1 MKLSKRSGATLL
13 LAVGA
18 SAIAGQAAAGAAPAA
33 PVTPGQVAE
42 LENGLATKTIPLRVP
57 LETVTRYAPMLPLG
71 GDIQGALPASPVLP
85 PAPASQDQAQQ
96 GKQDVMPD
104 QVVPAL
110 NFSKVGPS
118 LDTALPLPALVDGVR
133 PGALGLDAPQSPL
146 HAIGPAVGVGH
157 PLTYT
162 KGADGQPQ
170 AGSLA
175 SGDLDPRLIPAA
187 VSMVPGA
194 KASLG
199 GPDQHTSVVEAGKS
213 LLATG
218 SAALYEA
225 THDQD

>member
-18 SAIAGQAAAGAAPAA
+18 SAIAGQAAASAAPAA
-33 PVTPGQVAE
+33 PVTPSQVAE

-71 GDIQGALPASPVLP
+71 GDIQGTLPASPVLP
-85 PAPASQDQAQQ
+85 PVPAQDRTQQ
-96 GKQDVMPD
+96 GTQDLVPD
-104 QVVPAL
+104 KVLPPL

-118 LDTALPLPALVDGVR
+118 LETALPLPALVDGVR
-133 PGALGLDAPQSPL
+133 PGELGLDAPQSPV
-146 HAIGPAVGVGH
+146 HAIGPALGVGH

-162 KGADGQPQ
+162 KSADGQPE

-175 SGDLDPRLIPAA
+175 TGDLDPRLIPGA
-187 VSMVPGA
+187 VSLVPGA

-199 GPDQHTSVVEAGKS
+199 GPDQHTSVVDAGRN

-218 SAALYEA
+218 SAVLYEA
-225 THDQD
+225 THDQG